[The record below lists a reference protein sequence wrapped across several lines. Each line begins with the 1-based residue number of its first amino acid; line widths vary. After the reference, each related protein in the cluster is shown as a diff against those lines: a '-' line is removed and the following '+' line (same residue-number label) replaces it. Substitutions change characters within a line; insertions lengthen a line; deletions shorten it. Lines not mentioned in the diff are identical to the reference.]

1 MVYATLWTRRIAEMS
16 LFSVRDLTVDFDT
29 PDGVVSAVKGV
40 SFDINPGE
48 CLGIVG
54 ESGSGKSQTFMA
66 AMGLM
71 PKNGRPSGS
80 VQLMGREIFTAGSF
94 RRRRLR
100 YWSA

>member
-1 MVYATLWTRRIAEMS
+1 MS

-71 PKNGRPSGS
+71 PKNGRPSGHLS
-80 VQLMGREIFTAGSF
+80 RPLPNQMENAWMSSLAS
-94 RRRRLR
+94 L
-100 YWSA
+100 